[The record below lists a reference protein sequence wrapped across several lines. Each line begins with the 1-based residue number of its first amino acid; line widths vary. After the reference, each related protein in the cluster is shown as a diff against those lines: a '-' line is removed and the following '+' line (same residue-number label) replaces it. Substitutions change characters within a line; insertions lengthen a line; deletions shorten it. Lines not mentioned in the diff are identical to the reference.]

1 MSKKSE
7 QIKHQE
13 ENLEHLESA
22 LTKSEAFIEKYQNHI
37 LIVLGAVLLVVLG
50 TMGYSKYIVEPKE
63 EAAQTEMYPSELHFE
78 ADSFQL
84 ALNGDGSSLGFLTIA
99 QDYSSTPSGNLAK
112 YYAGICYLHLG
123 EYEEALNYL
132 KKFSLKGEQLAP
144 VALGAMGDCYLE
156 LDQTAKAISA
166 YKEAAAYKND
176 LTTPIHLQK
185 LGVAYEISGETDK
198 AIEVYN
204 QIKLAYPES
213 TEAREIDKY
222 IQRAKAVQG

>member
-22 LTKSEAFIEKYQNHI
+22 LSRSEAFIEKYQNHI
-37 LIVLGAVLLVVLG
+37 LIALGAVLLIVLG
-50 TMGYSKYIVEPKE
+50 TMGYTKYVVEPKE
-63 EAAQTEMYPSELHFE
+63 AAAQTEIFPSELHFE
-78 ADSFQL
+78 KDSFQL
-84 ALNGDGSSLGFLTIA
+84 ALNGDGSSLGFLSIID
-99 QDYSSTPSGNLAK
+99 DYGSTPTGNLAK
-112 YYAGICYLHLG
+112 YYAGISYLHLG
-123 EYEEALNYL
+123 EYDDALNYL
-132 KKFSLKGEQLAP
+132 EDFSLKGEQLAP

-156 LDQTAKAISA
+156 LDQTEKAISA
-166 YKEAAAYKND
+166 YKEAAGYKNE

-185 LGVAYEISGETDK
+185 LGIAYEIIGDAEK

-204 QIKLAYPES
+204 EIKLSYPES

-222 IQRAKAVQG
+222 IQRAKATNG